1 MIAAMRTLA
10 GFAVL
15 IAVWF
20 PAVPAQAAQE
30 SPAPRSFQ
38 SLRELAQVRGV
49 QRVRQLR
56 IATAEPETPGQ
67 APAVPAPQDRP
78 LSLDPDATGPEL
90 ALLEDR
96 VVPGSLRRERRPQL
110 SDDRLVVVVEDAAG
124 RDLDWRI
131 VPNPAIVRAEAPG
144 PDGQLQGR
152 TIEINPVELS
162 IAIPDIAGAD
172 RVSLYRPRWTGTE
185 YLLVPF
191 GQVQLGR

>member
-1 MIAAMRTLA
+1 MRTLA

-15 IAVWF
+15 VAVWF
-20 PAVPAQAAQE
+20 PEVSAQAAQE
-30 SPAPRSFQ
+30 NPSPRSFQ

-56 IATAEPETPGQ
+56 IATAEPEIPGP
-67 APAVPAPQDRP
+67 APAVPAAQDRP
-78 LSLDPDATGPEL
+78 LFLDPDAVRPF

-110 SDDRLVVVVEDAAG
+110 ADDRLVVVVEDAAG
-124 RDLDWRI
+124 RELDWRI
-131 VPNPAIVRAEAPG
+131 VSNPAIVRAEAPG
-144 PDGQLQGR
+144 PDGRLQGR

-162 IAIPDIAGAD
+162 IAIPDVSGAD